1 MIQSISIS
9 DVPSFL
15 IAGLSD
21 WAFERAFPH
30 FRQARIKHKFVK
42 FKKSAL
48 VKAFEEESF
57 SCCIIGHI
65 CADVT
70 DDEAIHD
77 ADVQKFLVEWTKK
90 GGVLILQG
98 EGALLHILADCF
110 GTSWIYVIRLF
121 I

>member
-1 MIQSISIS
+1 M
-9 DVPSFL
+9 
-15 IAGLSD
+15 
-21 WAFERAFPH
+21 
-30 FRQARIKHKFVK
+30 K

-65 CADVT
+65 CADVM

-77 ADVQKFLVEWTKK
+77 ADVQQFLVEWTKK

-98 EGALLHILADCF
+98 EGALLNILAHCF
-110 GTSWIYVIRLF
+110 GTSWIFVRILF
-121 I
+121 TESNFDIFFKAQSMPIIIVCLPKHSDTNLL